1 MKRNI
6 PVYLFLLLSVVYV
19 LLVMLLPSDP
29 ETLSRYDMSQTQAR
43 LLNLTIVVPLLGIW
57 YLALKGF
64 IRLREYSKLIRGTNE
79 GWAFTL
85 LANGLMVLAFGLPI
99 NSIISAIFNYV
110 SVNNQN
116 FIPTATILKNYFAL
130 GIALLAFGLL
140 ARGAT
145 MLVISHKS
153 NNRYKPVLPLF
164 MAPFMVILTSIF
176 TWLVLAMPI
185 NGSSNYEVY
194 HLPNWLIV
202 FTLVIPYIA
211 AWVSGL
217 IALYF
222 LYIYRSKVK
231 GALYRQAFGQ
241 LANGIGLVTLVSVLI
256 QFLTTL
262 SGQLNR
268 LNLTPILF
276 ILYILV
282 ILYAVGF
289 WYIAHGSKKLQKFE
303 EV

>member
-1 MKRNI
+1 
-6 PVYLFLLLSVVYV
+6 
-19 LLVMLLPSDP
+19 MLLPSDP
-29 ETLSRYDMSQTQAR
+29 DTLARYEITQNQAR
-43 LLNLTIVVPLLGIW
+43 LLNLTVVVPLIGIW
-57 YLALKGF
+57 YLALNGF
-64 IRLREYSKLIRGTNE
+64 VRLREYSKLIRDTNE

-99 NSIISAIFNYV
+99 NSIVSSIFNYV
-110 SVNNQN
+110 AVHNTN
-116 FIPTATILKNYFAL
+116 FVPTATILKNYLAL
-130 GIALLAFGLL
+130 IIALVAFGLL

-145 MLVISHKS
+145 LLVVS
-153 NNRYKPVLPLF
+153 NKRTNKYKPVLPLF
-164 MAPFMVILTSIF
+164 MAPIMILLTCIF
-176 TWLVLAMPI
+176 TWLVLAMPAE
-185 NGSSNYEVY
+185 GVSDAEAYY
-194 HLPNWLIV
+194 LPNWLII
-202 FTLVIPYIA
+202 FTVVIPYLA

-217 IALYF
+217 MALYF
-222 LYIYRSKVK
+222 LHVHRNKVK
-231 GALYRQAFGQ
+231 GTIYKQAFNQ
-241 LANGIGLVTLVSVLI
+241 LANGIGLVTLVSVLV
-256 QFLTTL
+256 QLLTTL